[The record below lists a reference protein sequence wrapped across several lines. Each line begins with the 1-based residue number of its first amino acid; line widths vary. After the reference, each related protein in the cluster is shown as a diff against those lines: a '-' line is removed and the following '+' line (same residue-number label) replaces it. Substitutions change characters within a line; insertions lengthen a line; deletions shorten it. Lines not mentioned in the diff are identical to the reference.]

1 MYLKEDGNDDGQRNI
16 GHTNDT
22 FGTEM
27 KWTNTKA
34 NIIRRKKVDFLL
46 RLLTFLAISV
56 QKKNICSNP
65 EKEDCHLG
73 L

>member
-1 MYLKEDGNDDGQRNI
+1 VHEVQMYLKEDGNDDGQRNI

-34 NIIRRKKVDFLL
+34 NIIRRKKKW
-46 RLLTFLAISV
+46 TFF
-56 QKKNICSNP
+56 
-65 EKEDCHLG
+65 
-73 L
+73 

>member
-1 MYLKEDGNDDGQRNI
+1 MDQYKSQ
-16 GHTNDT
+16 HHQ
-22 FGTEM
+22 
-27 KWTNTKA
+27 KK
-34 NIIRRKKVDFLL
+34 KKVDFLL